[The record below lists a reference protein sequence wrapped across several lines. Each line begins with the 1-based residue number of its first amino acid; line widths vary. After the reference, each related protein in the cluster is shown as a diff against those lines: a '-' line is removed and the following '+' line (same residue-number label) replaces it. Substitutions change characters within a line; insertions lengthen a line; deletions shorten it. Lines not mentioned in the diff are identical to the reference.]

1 MTFLPAVDPGADL
14 KNRLARRIA
23 QGIRTAHLIGKQSE
37 IFAAA
42 DHSQFE
48 LTQTRIRTMRHSVA
62 YRLLCRGLIAAVA
75 MNALVSAASAGG
87 ASASPGSSTALS
99 TTVAND
105 FPDVQPVKEIAAL
118 LPVGTKSLT
127 VAMNLSTPPNKFLAP
142 DGRTALGTNP
152 DLARLIGRVFGIP
165 VQFSNVAF
173 DGIIPGLLSGQFDFS
188 IASMGVT
195 PERTK
200 VLDMIEYAK
209 WGSQAVTLKSS
220 NTDVGELCGLNVG
233 AQLGSLQLAKLL
245 PELSSDCTG
254 KGKKAINIVG
264 LPSQQDA
271 LTQLT
276 SGRLDAAF
284 GDTPV
289 MSYAVLKQPTFRVAG
304 NEIRPLP
311 ITLST
316 KKGSTLTPALIA
328 AMKHIV
334 TLPQYREIFQ
344 AWGLPNATIG
354 TVEIY

>member
-1 MTFLPAVDPGADL
+1 MSYRSLFGSLV
-14 KNRLARRIA
+14 
-23 QGIRTAHLIGKQSE
+23 
-37 IFAAA
+37 AAA
-42 DHSQFE
+42 TIGT
-48 LTQTRIRTMRHSVA
+48 LASVA
-62 YRLLCRGLIAAVA
+62 SMPAA
-75 MNALVSAASAGG
+75 LAA
-87 ASASPGSSTALS
+87 PLS
-99 TTVAND
+99 TTGAND
-105 FPDVQPVKEIAAL
+105 FAEVASVKEIASL
-118 LPVGTKSLT
+118 LPPGTKSLN
-127 VAMNLSTPPNKFLAP
+127 VVMNLSTPPNKFLGT

-152 DLARLIGRVFGIP
+152 DLARLMGRVLGVS

-200 VLDMIEYAK
+200 VLDMIDYAQ
-209 WGSQAVTLKSS
+209 WGSEAVSLKT
-220 NTDVGELCGLNVG
+220 NTNVDVHNLCGLNVG

-245 PELSSDCTG
+245 PELSTECTG

-289 MSYAVLKQPTFRVAG
+289 MSYAVLKQPVFRIAG
-304 NEIRPLP
+304 DEIKPLP

-316 KKGSTLTPALIA
+316 KKGSALTPALVA
-328 AMKHIV
+328 AMKNIV
-334 TLPQYREIFQ
+334 KLPQYREIFEV
-344 AWGLPNATIG
+344 WGLPKATIDQ
-354 TVEIY
+354 IKLY

>member
-1 MTFLPAVDPGADL
+1 MKDCT
-14 KNRLARRIA
+14 
-23 QGIRTAHLIGKQSE
+23 S
-37 IFAAA
+37 
-42 DHSQFE
+42 
-48 LTQTRIRTMRHSVA
+48 
-62 YRLLCRGLIAAVA
+62 YRALLSS
-75 MNALVSAASAGG
+75 LVSAFAIGVVA
-87 ASASPGSSTALS
+87 AAAPAREAAAAPLTTTAANEFAD
-99 TTVAND
+99 VA
-105 FPDVQPVKEIAAL
+105 PVKEIAAL
-118 LPVGTKSLT
+118 LPPGTRGLN
-127 VAMNLSTPPNKFLAP
+127 VAMNLSTPPNKFLGP

-152 DLARLIGRVFGIP
+152 DLARLIGRVLGIP
-165 VQFSNVAF
+165 VKFANVTF
-173 DGIIPGLLSGQFDFS
+173 DGIIPGLLSGQFDYS

-200 VLDMIEYAK
+200 VLDMVEYAK

-220 NTDVGELCGLNVG
+220 KVDVGDMCGLNVG

-245 PELSSDCTG
+245 PELSSDCTT

-289 MSYAVLKQPTFRVAG
+289 MSYAVLQQPVFRIAG

-311 ITLST
+311 ITLSA
-316 KKGSTLTPALIA
+316 KKGSALTPALVA

-344 AWGLPNATIG
+344 VWGLPHASIDK
-354 TVEIY
+354 VELF